1 MSITFFNQWR
11 QWIETGSWNWSEFDL
26 ITIAWERDKIAGDWG
41 FDVALFGLGFHF
53 HYVTRKALEHCQELV
68 DDVKNDKE
76 GGQ

>member
-41 FDVALFGLGFHF
+41 FE
-53 HYVTRKALEHCQELV
+53 HYQEMV
-68 DDVKNDKE
+68 DDVKNNKE
-76 GGQ
+76 GEQ

>member
-41 FDVALFGLGFHF
+41 LDVALFGLGFHL
-53 HYVTRKALEHCQELV
+53 HYVTRKTLEHYQELADNKDSEEV
-68 DDVKNDKE
+68 SK
-76 GGQ
+76 